1 MLLTMCHPSEVW
13 TRTDSVSVSGPILKK
28 FSGCFLSTSSS
39 RLTRVMRPLSSPALG
54 EDELAGV
61 KKVSKPCILKVL
73 AFSIVSRVSWTQIML
88 GECP

>member
-1 MLLTMCHPSEVW
+1 MCQPSEVW

-39 RLTRVMRPLSSPALG
+39 SLTRVMRPLSFPALG